1 MIMWVTREEKRG
13 KGDREERV
21 GDNRNSLDWLD
32 QVMKW
37 LGGSQVKKLLNNQA
51 NSNMKQELDDSE

>member
-1 MIMWVTREEKRG
+1 MVRREEKKG
-13 KGDREERV
+13 KGDREER
-21 GDNRNSLDWLD
+21 GGKNRNSLDWLD

-37 LGGSQVKKLLNNQA
+37 LGRSQVKKFSNNQA